1 MLQSLKQGILDFTLE
16 VALVAEDSAN
26 NAEDKEAEHD
36 HEVAAQHALAL
47 LQWETGSN
55 TLFLELDILTDTS

>member
-47 LQWETGSN
+47 LQ
-55 TLFLELDILTDTS
+55 